1 LIFRAKTYTELV
13 DVCEI
18 TDTLRLCPTGLT
30 KQQKRPTD
38 KRSAIPIPS
47 SIAMGSMQNTEKL
60 MAATTDVSRAHL
72 ATIASVIAAAN
83 LVWSDHPFLSFLS
96 SLKVKILSRT
106 KLQTHP
112 RKEMIPAK
120 IQSDVEWN
128 RND

>member
-1 LIFRAKTYTELV
+1 M
-13 DVCEI
+13 
-18 TDTLRLCPTGLT
+18 
-30 KQQKRPTD
+30 
-38 KRSAIPIPS
+38 
-47 SIAMGSMQNTEKL
+47 AMGSVQNTEKL
-60 MAATTDVSRAHL
+60 MAETTDVSRAHL